1 MKNSKV
7 NGFTL
12 IELLMVI
19 AIIGIL
25 AGILIPSVGA
35 VRRQANVAAS
45 KSQLSNYVNAIQM
58 FKSEYGY
65 FPFISG
71 SEDEAID
78 LSSQSSEF
86 IETLSGREPTSGN
99 RSTEG
104 GNRRS
109 IAFHSFS
116 ESEFYVEDNGD
127 TSDTQLAD
135 RFNNRNI
142 FIEIDGDGDGRV
154 DPSPTGNEPQD
165 PGSSLRTT
173 ATAWVEPDDEV
184 GGPGYSLWD

>member
-1 MKNSKV
+1 MKNSKA

-12 IELLMVI
+12 VELLMVI

-71 SEDEAID
+71 SEDDDID

-86 IETLSGREPTSGN
+86 IETLSGRDPTSGT
-99 RSTEG
+99 RSDEG

-116 ESEFYVEDNGD
+116 ESEFYVEDNGE

-142 FIEIDGDGDGRV
+142 FIEIDGDGNGRV
-154 DPSPTGNEPQD
+154 EPSPTGITLDNP
-165 PGSSLRTT
+165 LRTT
-173 ATAWVEPDDEV
+173 ATAWVEADDEV
-184 GGPGYSLWD
+184 GGPAYSLWD